1 MTDQLNLVLDQ
12 AARKGV
18 SKRQAV
24 AEKLV
29 SLALEGETPAI
40 TAIFNRIEGMPVQ
53 PTRSEDPPKDMG
65 PLRELGI
72 EKIRLLIQLMK
83 RYTPEEL
90 EKLAGIAERHDQES
104 VGVGKGQSQGE

>member
-1 MTDQLNLVLDQ
+1 MGVIRDIAKDEKAPKPVRLQ
-12 AARKGV
+12 AAQYIVDQHIGK
-18 SKRQAV
+18 A
-24 AEKLV
+24 
-29 SLALEGETPAI
+29 T
-40 TAIFNRIEGMPVQ
+40 Q
-53 PTRSEDPPKDMG
+53 PTADVTPPKDMG